1 MMEIKVL
8 DKDESSIKFR
18 VKGGTQSVLNIIK
31 EEADS
36 VEGVSFAGFVME
48 HPLEKSSIFVM
59 KTEGKN
65 IDKLFKE
72 VIANT
77 LSDLKEAKKQINSQ
91 FK

>member
-31 EEADS
+31 EEADG

-77 LSDLKEAKKQINSQ
+77 LSNLKEAKKQINSQ

>member
-8 DKDESSIKFR
+8 EKDDSSIKFR
-18 VKGGTQSVLNIIK
+18 VKGGTQSVLNLIK
-31 EEADS
+31 EEADK

-65 IDKLFKE
+65 VEKVFKQVID
-72 VIANT
+72 NT
-77 LSDLKEAKKQINSQ
+77 QADLKEAKKEFNSA

>member
-1 MMEIKVL
+1 
-8 DKDESSIKFR
+8 
-18 VKGGTQSVLNIIK
+18 
-31 EEADS
+31 
-36 VEGVSFAGFVME
+36 
-48 HPLEKSSIFVM
+48 M